1 MREGSLVLL
10 LWIAG
15 GAFMIIC
22 LMVLVRRWIADVFS
36 ERKTVSRHSAWV
48 EMVQHLPAGGRLTGA
63 EPDGWTIVDF
73 SQVAG
78 HSQECWGGR

>member
-1 MREGSLVLL
+1 VREGSLVLL

-15 GAFMIIC
+15 GALMIC
-22 LMVLVRRWIADVFS
+22 LMVLVQRWIAGVFS

-48 EMVQHLPAGGRLTGA
+48 EMVQHLPTGGRLTGA
-63 EPDGWTIVDF
+63 EPDGWTMVDF

-78 HSQECWGGR
+78 HSQERWGGQ